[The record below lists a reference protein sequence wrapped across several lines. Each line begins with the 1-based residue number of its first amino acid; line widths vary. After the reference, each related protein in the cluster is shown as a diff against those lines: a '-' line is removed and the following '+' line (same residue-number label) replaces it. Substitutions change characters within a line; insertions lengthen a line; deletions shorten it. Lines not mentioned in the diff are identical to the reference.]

1 MFNKDL
7 KMKDAILGL
16 QQRNHELRKE
26 LSLAKRTIKKL
37 SKYETERV
45 KLIKLHYLKVR
56 KETVKEIFEDIE
68 RFFPRWM
75 HELCSCKDC
84 KTWDNLKEK
93 YKKNDN

>member
-1 MFNKDL
+1 
-7 KMKDAILGL
+7 MKDAILGL

-37 SKYETERV
+37 SKHETERFYMV
-45 KLIKLHYLKVR
+45 KKVR
-56 KETVKEIFEDIE
+56 KETVKEIFEEIE